1 MSNENLQ
8 IGGPG
13 DEIGGANTGGTK
25 HSLENTDTRHG
36 SQASMTPDRITD
48 RRTVLRTISAGII
61 GSMAFSGTA
70 AAGGHTLAEELNAV
84 REATRKYRD
93 VDVANADGYD
103 FFGIIPH
110 AGIVYE
116 NLEEHM
122 VEFADADDLDHTD
135 PPALLFYAP
144 TEDVEDEPDV
154 NDSTIVLAGV
164 EWLVS
169 GRHEEAPA
177 NIFDDENSAR
187 ALQVTEEAGWHP
199 APSPELKF
207 TGLHAWVHMANPN
220 GVFARD
226 HSVMIERLT
235 D

>member
-1 MSNENLQ
+1 
-8 IGGPG
+8 
-13 DEIGGANTGGTK
+13 
-25 HSLENTDTRHG
+25 
-36 SQASMTPDRITD
+36 MTNQRRTN
-48 RRTVLRTISAGII
+48 RRTVLKTIGVGMI
-61 GSMAFSGTA
+61 GSMVSVGTA
-70 AAGGHTLAEELNAV
+70 TAGNDTFAQELNTV
-84 REATRKYRD
+84 REATWKYRD
-93 VDVANADGYD
+93 AAKANEEYD
-103 FFGIIPH
+103 FFGIVPH

-116 NLEEHM
+116 NLEEYL
-122 VEFADADDLDHTD
+122 VDFDDAEDLEHTD

-144 TEDVEDEPDV
+144 TEAVEDEDDV

-187 ALQVTEEAGWHP
+187 ELKVSEEAGWHP
-199 APSPELKF
+199 EPSGNFDF

-220 GVFARD
+220 GVFAQN
-226 HSVMIERLT
+226 HPTMINRLT